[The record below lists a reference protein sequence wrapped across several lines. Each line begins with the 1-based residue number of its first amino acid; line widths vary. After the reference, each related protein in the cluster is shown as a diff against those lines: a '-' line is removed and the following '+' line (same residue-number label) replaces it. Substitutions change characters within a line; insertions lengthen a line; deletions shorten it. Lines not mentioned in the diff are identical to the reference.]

1 VIAFLR
7 CLGILNA
14 AVWFGSAMF
23 FTFAAAPAVFSS
35 DMQKLLGSNNYPFFS
50 GAIAQIIFDH
60 FFLLQLICSVL
71 ALFHLLG
78 ERLYFGRPPEGW
90 RAALLAFLIL
100 LTLLGG
106 FVARPRLEKLH
117 KVKYAVNVSAETREA
132 ARQSF
137 ATWHGLSQAA
147 NFFMLVGLG
156 FYVCRVGHRE
166 N

>member
-1 VIAFLR
+1 MITFLR

-23 FTFAAAPAVFSS
+23 FTFAVAPAVFSS
-35 DMQKLLGSNNYPFFS
+35 DMQKLLGGNNYAYFS

-60 FFLLQLICSVL
+60 YFLIQLICGVL

-78 ERLYFGRPPEGW
+78 ERLYFGRSPEVW
-90 RAALLAFLIL
+90 RGALLAFLII

-106 FVARPRLEKLH
+106 FIARPRLEKLH
-117 KVKYAVNVSAETREA
+117 KIKYAPNATPEMREA

-137 ATWHGLSQAA
+137 STWHGLSQAA
-147 NFFMLVGLG
+147 NIFMLLGLG
-156 FYVCRVGHRE
+156 IYVCRVGQRSE
-166 N
+166 